1 MGLTINP
8 HVSNLRS
15 RESDLQEVQVHP
27 SNTFVQV
34 LVLVCYTTTQLAI
47 QLHQEHIQVVRSNR
61 EAQKRP
67 TESNYTPTIDL
78 EFEDL
83 HIRRYHDIDLTC
95 KRGSVGESEGLLIP
109 MSLV

>member
-27 SNTFVQV
+27 SNKFVEV

-47 QLHQEHIQVVRSNR
+47 QLHQERIQVVRSNR
-61 EAQKRP
+61 EAQKRL
-67 TESNYTPTIDL
+67 TESNYSPTIDL

-83 HIRRYHDIDLTC
+83 CIRKYHDTDLTC
-95 KRGSVGESEGLLIP
+95 KRGSVGQSEGLLIP
-109 MSLV
+109 MSFV